1 MKKYKILFTKQAFK
15 DVRSLSPK
23 LKKKLQEILA
33 EVIVKNPLC
42 GKKLL
47 GDLKGN
53 FSYRI
58 DIKNRLIYSIDKKKR
73 TIYIKWTR
81 THYGD

>member
-1 MKKYKILFTKQAFK
+1 MK
-15 DVRSLSPK
+15 DVKSLSSK
-23 LKKKLQEILA
+23 LKKKLQDILL
-33 EVIVKNPLC
+33 EVIAEDPFC
-42 GKKLL
+42 GKKLA

-58 DIKNRLIYSIDKKKR
+58 DLKNRIVYSVDKKKEVVYVKR
-73 TIYIKWTR
+73 AR